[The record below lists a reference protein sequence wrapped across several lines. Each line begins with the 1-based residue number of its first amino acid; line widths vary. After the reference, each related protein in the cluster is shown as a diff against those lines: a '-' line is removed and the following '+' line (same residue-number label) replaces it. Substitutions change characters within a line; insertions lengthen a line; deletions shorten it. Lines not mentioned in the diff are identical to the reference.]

1 MSTICNYAVLRFQP
15 YPETGEFANLGVVML
30 CSDGTFL
37 YRLETR
43 HYKRITQFFSKLDKK
58 VLLNARRG
66 IADELARISD
76 VMKSHAHDSEL
87 QLSVFKH
94 LTSPTETIL
103 RFSRPGVIAAAKPED
118 ALEKLFLNYV
128 HHEFDNKPDAE
139 QQLTQRVNRLLKNL
153 PNRHYDRGT
162 LTAGYYKV
170 TFPFLWKDNST
181 TRQAIKPISFDL
193 EDPSSIIEKGDK
205 WISKMERLIA
215 AGAAPSDAVFISRQP
230 EANGPR
236 LKAYREVVRELESKP
251 HIRLLPDNM
260 GQQAI
265 QKAIAE
271 TPAAM
276 H

>member
-30 CSDGTFL
+30 CNNGTFL

-66 IADELARISD
+66 IANELARISD
-76 VMKSHAHDSEL
+76 VMQKHASDSKL

-94 LTSPTETIL
+94 LTGPSETIL
-103 RFSRPGVIAAAKPED
+103 RFSRPGVIAAAKPEE

-128 HHEFDNKPDAE
+128 HHEFDSKPDVE

-153 PNRHYDRGT
+153 PNRHYDKGT

-170 TFPFLWKDNST
+170 TFPFLWQDNST
-181 TRQAIKPISFDL
+181 PRQAIKPISFDL
-193 EDPSSIIEKGDK
+193 DDPSSILEKGDK
-205 WISKMERLIA
+205 WVSKMERLIA
-215 AGAAPSDAVFISRQP
+215 AGAAPADAVFISRRPTAQ
-230 EANGPR
+230 GQH
-236 LKAYREVVRELESKP
+236 LKAYIEVARALESKP
-251 HIRLLPDNM
+251 HIRLLPDSIGREAM
-260 GQQAI
+260 

-271 TPAAM
+271 SPAAF
-276 H
+276 